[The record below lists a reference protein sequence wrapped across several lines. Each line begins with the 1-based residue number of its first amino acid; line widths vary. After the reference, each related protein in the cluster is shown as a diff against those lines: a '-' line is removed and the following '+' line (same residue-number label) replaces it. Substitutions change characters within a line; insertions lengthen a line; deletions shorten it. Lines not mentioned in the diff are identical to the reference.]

1 MVCRDHHRADYD
13 TSNIQLV
20 LVRLANLVCMKLG
33 IGLRQDP
40 ELVLVTCSE
49 AGLLGLTDITLAELE
64 IAVEDHVAK
73 AEI

>member
-1 MVCRDHHRADYD
+1 MVCRDHHRKDYD
-13 TSNIQLV
+13 TSNTLLV
-20 LVRLANLVCMKLG
+20 LVRLANLVCRKLG
-33 IGLRQDP
+33 IGLLQDP
-40 ELVLVTCSE
+40 DLILVTSNE